1 MGKQTKKYKN
11 PVKSHAS
18 LVRSHSLSSNSS
30 VGSTDSK
37 AEKVKRTQIY
47 CGTGSVLLLAQFIFH
62 KTQSFKVRNSIKIL
76 RTLSCL
82 AKPVLLF
89 EKIESYFFFFSK
101 TFKEKIKIS
110 RPECYLS

>member
-62 KTQSFKVRNSIKIL
+62 KTQSFKVRNSIKIV

-89 EKIESYFFFFSK
+89 QSYFFSLVKLSK
-101 TFKEKIKIS
+101 KKIKIS